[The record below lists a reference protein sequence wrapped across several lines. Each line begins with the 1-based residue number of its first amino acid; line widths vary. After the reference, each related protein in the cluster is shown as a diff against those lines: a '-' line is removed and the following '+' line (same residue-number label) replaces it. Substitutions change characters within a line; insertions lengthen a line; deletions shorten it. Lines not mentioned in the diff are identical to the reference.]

1 MSEHFIPNIYDDYI
15 GNDKEHHPTLNQLGH
30 RCDDITSVLGTDL
43 GFKKYFIVLG
53 DNAGLHMHK
62 PVEETWPY
70 LYAKESNNNYYN
82 LCVIN
87 GGLEAVKFNL
97 FAWLKNHP
105 NNLPKKIFI
114 SCEWANRFF
123 HVDYDSP
130 DHDINRASHLG
141 DGAGYFLGRQK
152 MFSLL
157 VDLLDIPIYQI
168 MRSTDVPVLVSDKI
182 KNIIVDVDDD
192 ETVTEALLGD
202 LRESLRATSV

>member
-1 MSEHFIPNIYDDYI
+1 M
-15 GNDKEHHPTLNQLGH
+15 
-30 RCDDITSVLGTDL
+30 
-43 GFKKYFIVLG
+43 
-53 DNAGLHMHK
+53 
-62 PVEETWPY
+62 
-70 LYAKESNNNYYN
+70 
-82 LCVIN
+82 
-87 GGLEAVKFNL
+87 
-97 FAWLKNHP
+97 
-105 NNLPKKIFI
+105 
-114 SCEWANRFF
+114 
-123 HVDYDSP
+123 
-130 DHDINRASHLG
+130 G